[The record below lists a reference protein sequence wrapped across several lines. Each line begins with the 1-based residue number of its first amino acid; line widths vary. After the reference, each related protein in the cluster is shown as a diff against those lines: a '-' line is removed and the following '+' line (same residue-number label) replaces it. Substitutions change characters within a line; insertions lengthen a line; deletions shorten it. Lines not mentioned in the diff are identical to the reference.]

1 MQEDLDLR
9 CNLISVDFKVAQNS
23 YGDMFKVGETVGHED
38 NDETAVIQS
47 FELDEESNEVKAWTD
62 KGWSHLDFITKLSQD
77 TTEETPVVE
86 SWDELQI
93 VDTDGNLK
101 DGGEDDGH
109 YGLCVR
115 RNFLLSN
122 YPNGVIIKP
131 KQ

>member
-1 MQEDLDLR
+1 MDSNIKEEARRHATNWGMMAYVFPD
-9 CNLISVDFKVAQNS
+9 K
-23 YGDMFKVGETVGHED
+23 
-38 NDETAVIQS
+38 
-47 FELDEESNEVKAWTD
+47 EESFI
-62 KGWSHLDFITKLSQD
+62 KGALSESAKEYWFKKFQ
-77 TTEETPVVE
+77 EETPVVE